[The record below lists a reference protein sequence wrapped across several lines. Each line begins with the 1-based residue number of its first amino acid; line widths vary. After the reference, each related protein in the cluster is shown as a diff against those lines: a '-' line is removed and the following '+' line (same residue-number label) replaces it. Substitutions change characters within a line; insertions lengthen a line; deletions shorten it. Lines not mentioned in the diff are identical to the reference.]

1 MKKLFIRIY
10 NRYRN
15 SIQTKLMMAFLL
27 TTLLIMFMNIF
38 MYINT
43 NRMLESLDEV
53 YTENINLNKISDT
66 LDSIDSSLTDYLN
79 TRSSSSMEDYYR
91 YVQDYTNLTG
101 ALYGDISSNRLLLM
115 ERDIKNM
122 SENYVELTNYALD
135 GKRGGN
141 IEKYKVR
148 YQEAGKV
155 YTYLKSMISELNNE
169 RFRRNAEIYQMQSSN
184 LRALELM
191 NIISIF
197 IIGIMNVI
205 MIMILTNSITKPLI
219 RLADAAMV
227 VSEGNLNIDVV
238 PIESEDEIGVVTK
251 AFNQMVENIRRYIE
265 RLRENMETERKHVE
279 KELLMESH
287 LKDAQLKYLQAQI
300 NPHFLFNTLNAGA
313 QLAMMEGADKTYTY
327 VQRVADFFRYNIKKD
342 QDEVTLAEEISL
354 VDTYIYILNVRFAGD
369 IHYTKEIDES
379 LLSVKLPGMTL
390 QPIVENSVNYGIR
403 NIDWEGEI
411 KLRVYKQDNTIC
423 ISIKDNGVGIAKDK
437 LEKIISGRYH
447 ADEGLTDS
455 NGVGLDNVINR
466 LKLYFGEDDIIDI
479 ISEGENKGTETIIY
493 VQNTVS

>member
-1 MKKLFIRIY
+1 MIKRIKNIV
-10 NRYRN
+10 NRYNN
-15 SIQTKLMMAFLL
+15 SIQIKLMVAFLL
-27 TTLLIMFMNIF
+27 TTLLIMFMNVL
-38 MYINT
+38 MYVNT

-53 YTENINLNKISDT
+53 YTENINLNEISDT
-66 LDSIDSSLTDYLN
+66 LDNINISLTDYLN
-79 TRSSSSMEDYYR
+79 TRSSSSMENYYK
-91 YVQDYTNLTG
+91 YVQDYTHLTES
-101 ALYGDISSNRLLLM
+101 LHGDISSNELLLM
-115 ERDIKNM
+115 ERDIKKM
-122 SENYVELTNYALD
+122 SESYVELTNYALD

-148 YQEAGKV
+148 YQESCTV
-155 YTYLKSMISELNNE
+155 YKYLKSMIIELNNE
-169 RFRRNAEIYQMQSSN
+169 RFRRNALIYQEQSSN
-184 LRALELM
+184 IRALELM

-197 IIGIMNVI
+197 IIGVMNVI
-205 MIMILTNSITKPLI
+205 TIVILTNSITKPLI
-219 RLADAAMV
+219 RLADAAGI
-227 VSEGNLNIDVV
+227 VSEGNLNIDTV

-265 RLRENMETERKHVE
+265 RLRENMDTERKHKE

-287 LKDAQLKYLQAQI
+287 LKDAKLKYLQAQI

-313 QLAMMEGADKTYTY
+313 QLAMMEGAYRTYTY

-369 IHYTKEIDES
+369 IHFTKEIDES
-379 LLSVKLPGMTL
+379 LLNVKLPGMTL

-403 NIDWEGEI
+403 NIDWQGEI
-411 KLRVYKQDNTIC
+411 KLKVYRQDDTVC
-423 ISIKDNGVGIAKDK
+423 ISIKDNGIGISKEK
-437 LEKIISGRYH
+437 LEKILSGKYH

-466 LKLYFGEDDIIDI
+466 LNLYFGENDVIDI

>member
-1 MKKLFIRIY
+1 MKLFRKIV
-10 NRYRN
+10 NRYNN

-27 TTLLIMFMNIF
+27 TTVLIMFMNIL
-38 MYINT
+38 MYVNT

-53 YTENINLNKISDT
+53 YTENITLNKISDT
-66 LDSIDSSLTDYLN
+66 LDSIQEALTDYLN
-79 TRSSSSMEDYYR
+79 TRSSASMEDYYR
-91 YVQDYTNLTG
+91 YIQDYANLTNG
-101 ALYGDISSNRLLLM
+101 LYGDISSNSLLLM

-122 SENYVELTNYALD
+122 SENYIELTNYALD

-148 YQEAGKV
+148 YKEAGNV
-155 YTYLKSMISELNNE
+155 YAYLKSMISKLNSE
-169 RFRRNAEIYQMQSSN
+169 RFRRNAEIYQKQSSN

-205 MIMILTNSITKPLI
+205 MIVLLTNSITKPLI
-219 RLADAAMV
+219 RLADAAGV
-227 VSEGNLNIDVV
+227 VSEGNLNIDMV
-238 PIESEDEIGVVTK
+238 PIESEDEIGIVTK
-251 AFNQMVENIRRYIE
+251 AFNQMLENIRRYIE
-265 RLRENMETERKHVE
+265 RLRDNMETERQHKE

-342 QDEVTLAEEISL
+342 QDEVTLAEEIKL

-369 IHYTKEIDES
+369 IHFSKEIDES
-379 LLSVKLPGMTL
+379 LLDVKIPGMTL

-411 KLRVYKQDNTIC
+411 KLRVYRQDNTVC
-423 ISIKDNGVGIAKDK
+423 ISIKDNGVGIEKEK
-437 LEKIISGRYH
+437 LDMILSGKYH
-447 ADEGLTDS
+447 QDEGLTDS

-466 LKLYFGEDDIIDI
+466 LKLYLGEDDVIDI

>member
-1 MKKLFIRIY
+1 MKNLLRKIV
-10 NRYRN
+10 NRYNN
-15 SIQTKLMMAFLL
+15 SIQTKLMLAFLL
-27 TTLLIMFMNIF
+27 TTVLILFMNIF

-43 NRMLESLDEV
+43 NKMLASLDEV
-53 YTENINLNKISDT
+53 YAENISLNEITDT
-66 LDSIDSSLTDYLN
+66 LDKINESLTGYLN
-79 TRSSSSMEDYYR
+79 TRSSAYMEDYYR
-91 YVQDYTNLTG
+91 YVQDYSNLVDN
-101 ALYGDISSNRLLLM
+101 LYGGISSNKLLLT

-122 SENYVELTNYALD
+122 SDNYVQLTNYALD

-148 YQEAGKV
+148 YQESGV
-155 YTYLKSMISELNNE
+155 LYNYLKSMISELNNE
-169 RFRRNAEIYQMQSSN
+169 RFRRNANIYQAQSSN
-184 LRALELM
+184 LRNLELI
-191 NIISIF
+191 NIISILF
-197 IIGIMNVI
+197 IGIMNVI
-205 MIMILTNSITKPLI
+205 LIVILTNSITKPLI
-219 RLADAAMV
+219 RLADAAEV
-227 VSEGNLNIDVV
+227 VSEGNLNIDMV

-251 AFNQMVENIRRYIE
+251 AFNQMLENIRLYIE
-265 RLRENMETERKHVE
+265 RLRENMETERGHKE

-342 QDEVTLAEEISL
+342 QDEVTLEEEIKV

-379 LLSVKLPGMTL
+379 LLAVKLPGMTL

-411 KLRVYKQDNTIC
+411 KLRVYRQDDTVC
-423 ISIKDNGVGIAKDK
+423 ISISDNGAGIPKDK
-437 LEKIISGRYH
+437 LEKIVSGKFH
-447 ADEGLTDS
+447 SDEGLSDS

-466 LKLYFGEDDIIDI
+466 LKLYFGEDDVIDI

-493 VQNTVS
+493 VQNTSG

>member
-1 MKKLFIRIY
+1 MKSLYKKIL
-10 NRYRN
+10 NRYKN
-15 SIQTKLMMAFLL
+15 SIQTKLMLAFLL
-27 TTLLIMFMNIF
+27 TTVLIMFMNIF

-43 NRMLESLDEV
+43 NRMLTSLDVV
-53 YTENINLNKISDT
+53 YAENISLNQIADT
-66 LDSIDSSLTDYLN
+66 LDNIESSLTGYLN
-79 TRSSSSMEDYYR
+79 TRSSANMEDYYR
-91 YVQDYTNLTG
+91 YVQDYTNLTED
-101 ALYGDISSNRLLLM
+101 LYGDISSNKLLLM
-115 ERDIKNM
+115 ERDIKYM
-122 SENYVELTNYALD
+122 SENYIELTNYAID

-141 IEKYKVR
+141 VEKYKVR
-148 YQEAGKV
+148 YQEAEKL
-155 YTYLKSMISELNNE
+155 YSYLKSMISELNNE
-169 RFRRNAEIYQMQSSN
+169 RFRRNAEIYQIQSSN

-197 IIGIMNVI
+197 IIGLMNVI
-205 MIMILTNSITKPLI
+205 MIVILTNSITKPLI
-219 RLADAAMV
+219 RLADAAGV

-238 PIESEDEIGVVTK
+238 PIESDDEIGVVTK
-251 AFNQMVENIRRYIE
+251 AFNQMLENIRRYIE
-265 RLRENMETERKHVE
+265 RLRENMETERQHKE

-287 LKDAQLKYLQAQI
+287 LKDAKLKYLQAQI

-313 QLAMMEGADKTYTY
+313 QLAMLEGADKTYTY

-369 IHYTKEIDES
+369 IHYSKDIDQS
-379 LLSVKLPGMTL
+379 LLDIKLPGMTL

-411 KLRVYKQDNTIC
+411 KLRVYRQDNTVC
-423 ISIKDNGVGIAKDK
+423 ISVKDNGVGIPK
-437 LEKIISGRYH
+437 EKIDKILSGRFH
-447 ADEGLTDS
+447 SDEGLTDS

-466 LKLYFGEDDIIDI
+466 LKLYFGEDDILDI

-493 VQNTVS
+493 VQNTIS